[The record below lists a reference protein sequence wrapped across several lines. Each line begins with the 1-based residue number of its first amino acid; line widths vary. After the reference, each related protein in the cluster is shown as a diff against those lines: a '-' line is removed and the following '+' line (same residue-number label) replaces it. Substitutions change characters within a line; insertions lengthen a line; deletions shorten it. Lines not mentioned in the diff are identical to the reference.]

1 MASNLIQTNQIAK
14 IQTSKKLIA
23 FYDKLRPAPIEH
35 YAQIHAKGEEVSGSK
50 ISSLIGIS
58 IQDKS
63 LFSVKRRTGISFP
76 PTP

>member
-50 ISSLIGIS
+50 TREASLS
-58 IQDKS
+58 CNLSKASRKS
-63 LFSVKRRTGISFP
+63 P
-76 PTP
+76 